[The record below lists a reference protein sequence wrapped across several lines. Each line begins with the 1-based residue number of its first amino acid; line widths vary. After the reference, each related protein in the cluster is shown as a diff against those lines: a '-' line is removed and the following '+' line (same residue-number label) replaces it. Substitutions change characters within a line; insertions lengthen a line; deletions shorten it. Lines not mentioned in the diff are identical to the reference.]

1 MGIMDELKSFVIV
14 VMLLP
19 IAFGIPVEQR
29 RADGMADEPETSI
42 SFPRRV
48 GNATSKS
55 TLEQYVRDLYEEY
68 ASESAGKLRYGDDKP
83 TDIWCFPDKDV
94 AQGYFRA
101 KPVRHTKCATYTQYV
116 FQWSSVAGE
125 IGNTALSVRSSIL
138 RAYIQ
143 PISRH
148 IKNNETVN
156 VTLTIKMVPRNGNE
170 TTNNSDSILAG
181 QQVISVSHG
190 SDGWAELNVTEG
202 ATEIWPLR
210 KNYTEVQV
218 IIIAEVDCIEQ
229 KKVPIK
235 LVNPAEIPLDKPLR
249 REHYLPIQPFLVI
262 NTDNKITQTLLQQE
276 EAMNKQ
282 RTDDNSSSDYII
294 DELYPATSTHSKRHT
309 SNSCSRSNFTVNLI
323 ALGVPHIVW
332 PLEINIFKCSG
343 ICNLATLSKLGT
355 NHAKIMAHVHNQQQL
370 SPQPSVTATYPCCVP
385 TKYNTVYLL
394 IQAED
399 HTATGVKSFNEL
411 IASECGCR

>member
-1 MGIMDELKSFVIV
+1 MGFMNELVIIS
-14 VMLLP
+14 MLLP
-19 IAFGIPVEQR
+19 IAFCTLVEQEQTN
-29 RADGMADEPETSI
+29 GMVEEPETS
-42 SFPRRV
+42 SHRRA
-48 GNATSKS
+48 GNMTP
-55 TLEQYVRDLYEEY
+55 LEQYARDKYEEY
-68 ASESAGKLRYGDDKP
+68 VSESGKLRYGVDKP
-83 TDIWCFPDKDV
+83 TNVWFLPDKDV

-101 KPVRHTKCATYTQYV
+101 KPQRTTECATYTQYV
-116 FQWSSVAGE
+116 FQWSSVTSAIE
-125 IGNTALSVRSSIL
+125 NTALSVRNSIL

-143 PISRH
+143 PISSH
-148 IKNNETVN
+148 IKKNETVN

-170 TTNNSDSILAG
+170 TTNISDSILAG
-181 QQVISVSHG
+181 QQVISVSHD